1 MHTLLWVM
9 DMNWIWVGLIVF
21 SVVFA
26 ALSGNMEAVSLSLT
40 DSAQRAIEALLGM
53 CGAYVFWSGLL
64 HVAQKAGLVEGLARL
79 LRKVLT
85 KLFPHSAHDSQVM
98 GAVAMNLGAD
108 MLGLGNAATPFGVE
122 AVKGMSRLSGG
133 VENEDIQM
141 FLVLNAATLQFF
153 PTTVIALRSA
163 AGAAQPSDIILA
175 TILCSAFS
183 MAVGIG
189 SARLF
194 ARLSR
199 RRRGYR

>member
-1 MHTLLWVM
+1 
-9 DMNWIWVGLIVF
+9 MNWIWVGMIIF
-21 SVVFA
+21 SIIFA
-26 ALSGNMEAVSLSLT
+26 LLTGNIEAVALSLT
-40 DSAQRAIEALLGM
+40 DSAQQGIQALLGM
-53 CGAYVFWSGLL
+53 CGAYIFWSGLL
-64 HVAQKAGLVEGLARL
+64 HVAQRAGLVEGLARL
-79 LRKVLT
+79 LRRVLG
-85 KLFPHSAHDSQVM
+85 KLFPHSAHDPQVM

-133 VENEDIQM
+133 VANEDIQM

-163 AGAAQPSDIILA
+163 ANSAQPSDIILA
-175 TILCSAFS
+175 TVLCSAFS

-194 ARLSR
+194 ARFCR
-199 RRRGYR
+199 RKVAK